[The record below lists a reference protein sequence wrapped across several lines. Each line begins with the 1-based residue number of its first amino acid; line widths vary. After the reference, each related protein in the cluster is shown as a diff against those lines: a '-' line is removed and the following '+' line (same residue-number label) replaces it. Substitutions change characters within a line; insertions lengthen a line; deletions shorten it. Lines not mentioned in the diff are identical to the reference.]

1 MRDLN
6 SFDFTNVK
14 TFIQAAFQKSVDL
27 GAFQSVGFSVESFM
41 KRVMDNGFEPTFTY
55 MKSQS
60 NNFERITYSTA
71 YRRKSSSGK
80 VAKTSIIYYR
90 FDTEF
95 EAREEGVKQVYSGNF
110 FRLCWPVHLMNK
122 KDIWFDLDTGDI
134 WLTYRHPSDVHENH
148 KKVTMEELLNLFY
161 VETMGSLHYIVNKKT
176 NVGMTKKFFFEL
188 PDETIRSHVSLCDM
202 IEV

>member
-1 MRDLN
+1 MIDLN
-6 SFDFTNVK
+6 SFDFTNIKRFV
-14 TFIQAAFQKSVDL
+14 QAAFQNSVDL
-27 GAFQSVGFSVESFM
+27 GAFQDVGFSVESFM
-41 KRVMDNGFEPTFTY
+41 SRVMDNGFEPTFTY

-95 EAREEGVKQVYSGNF
+95 ECRHDGDKQLYKGHF
-110 FRLCWPVHLMNK
+110 MRLCWPVHLMNK

-134 WLTYRHPSDVHENH
+134 WLTYRNVNDVYENH
-148 KKVTMEELLNLFY
+148 KKVTITELLNLFY
-161 VETMGSLHYIVNKKT
+161 NETMGSLHYIVNKKT
-176 NVGMTKKFFFEL
+176 KVGMSKKTFFEL
-188 PDETIRSHVSLCDM
+188 PTSTIRDHLSLCEM